1 VPCRVYEE
9 KKEGGKGHGH
19 DCKDV
24 QEALNEDDDKIE
36 VFVGAT

>member
-1 VPCRVYEE
+1 MPCRVHEE
-9 KKEGGKGHGH
+9 KEEGGKGH